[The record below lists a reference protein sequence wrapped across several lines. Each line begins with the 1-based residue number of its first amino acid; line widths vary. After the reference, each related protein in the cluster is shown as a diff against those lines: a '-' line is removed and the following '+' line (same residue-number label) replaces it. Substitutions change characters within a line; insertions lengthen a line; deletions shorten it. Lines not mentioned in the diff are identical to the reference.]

1 MTDENMDDVVASLQ
15 AWEVG
20 MSYLAKSII
29 WFQHIE
35 NTICTCISALSGMD
49 EKIGKIVTTE
59 MSFRAKVSILSA
71 LATFHSKTDEPHE
84 DIQELI
90 KRIRWAEQERNR
102 LVHSMWDLNEDKPGT
117 ILREKAAIRKGKHK
131 IAQED
136 FLPED
141 LQDLKGL
148 FEGINTDLIYLFTE
162 HYPEFKEKLHYG

>member
-1 MTDENMDDVVASLQ
+1 MADENMDDVVASLQ

-29 WFQHIE
+29 WFQYIE
-35 NTICTCISALSGMD
+35 NTLCTCISALSGMD
-49 EKIGKIVTTE
+49 ENVGEIVTSE

-71 LATFHSKTDEPHE
+71 LSTFRSQADDPHE
-84 DIQELI
+84 DIKDLI

-117 ILREKAAIRKGKHK
+117 IVREKTAIRKGKHK

-136 FLPED
+136 FSPED
-141 LQDLKGL
+141 LQDLKDL
-148 FEGINTDLIYLFTE
+148 FEGINTDLIYLFSK
-162 HYPEFKEKLHYG
+162 HYPEFKEKLHY